1 MMRCLDLGR
10 LEEVS
15 LLFDMK
21 QQSFQQR
28 RMSMKKKNHGEKP
41 VNEDHDK
48 NNLLEMDILISLNCK
63 QGDNVTI
70 EEYRVPCPFVKYCM

>member
-15 LLFDMK
+15 LLFDIK

-41 VNEDHDK
+41 VDEDHDK
-48 NNLLEMDILISLNCK
+48 NDILERDSLISLHCK
-63 QGDNVTI
+63 QGDNVKI
-70 EEYRVPCPFVKYCM
+70 EEYRVLCPCVKH